1 MNYCCI
7 EQKNID
13 MKKVLLGC
21 IASLFIAF
29 GAQAQSG
36 TGIGVKAGLNLPSY
50 SYGSSS
56 DLSDSKSTTNFF
68 VTAFLDAPV
77 ASNLYI
83 QPGVSLQGKGAT
95 LLSTESLGGVEVTQN
110 TMWLEVP
117 VNLVGKFDL
126 GMGKV
131 AVGAGPYLGVGL
143 SGKNK
148 ISGESS
154 GNSIEKDFKFGSD
167 EMLKRTDFGVN
178 FLVAYELYNGF
189 TINGGYGLGL
199 TNLAG
204 DKALTND
211 LKNRVWSIG
220 VGFGI

>member
-1 MNYCCI
+1 
-7 EQKNID
+7 

-21 IASLFIAF
+21 IASLFVAF

-50 SYGSSS
+50 SYGSSN

-77 ASNLYI
+77 ASNLYV

>member
-1 MNYCCI
+1 
-7 EQKNID
+7 

-21 IASLFIAF
+21 IASLFVAF

>member
-1 MNYCCI
+1 
-7 EQKNID
+7 

-56 DLSDSKSTTNFF
+56 NLSDSKSTTNFF

-77 ASNLYI
+77 ASNLYV

>member
-1 MNYCCI
+1 
-7 EQKNID
+7 

-21 IASLFIAF
+21 IASLFVAF

-77 ASNLYI
+77 ASNLYV

>member
-1 MNYCCI
+1 
-7 EQKNID
+7 

-77 ASNLYI
+77 ASNLYV

>member
-1 MNYCCI
+1 
-7 EQKNID
+7 

>member
-1 MNYCCI
+1 
-7 EQKNID
+7 

-21 IASLFIAF
+21 IASLFVAF

-50 SYGSSS
+50 SYGSSN

-77 ASNLYI
+77 ASNLYV

-131 AVGAGPYLGVGL
+131 AVGAGPYFGVGL